1 MKIENLQIE
10 LRPRTNAQALD
21 LGHTLLRSHPAAAY
35 LSFAV
40 LWWPL
45 IIVGMVLTWYI
56 PRLDWLWLLIA
67 WWFRPLFER
76 APLYVLSRKVFGDS
90 VTWQEALRAWPRQLG
105 GGWFRL
111 LTWAR
116 LISSGRAMYQPVW
129 QLEGAR
135 GKVASLRR
143 QILGRKET
151 TSSAFFFGVI
161 FLFLEI
167 FLLVGMMGF
176 VSIFFGDGQMSNP
189 LALFDLEDSASH
201 NVFQIVYLL
210 LFGISTTIMAPIY
223 TACGFTLYLNR
234 RASLE
239 AWDIEMQLRQI
250 QRPVA
255 AKARARPAAAAAA
268 VAAACLPLLL
278 AVLVSAAAP
287 DVLAAQVQKPK
298 QPQCKPLALA
308 KQSRAPAQSP
318 AQARLRK
325 QIDAL
330 YKSEALRGY
339 ECVEAWH
346 YKFEADKKRANSK
359 DRDDPNLAA
368 VAGALKVLV
377 IAAAIGVLGWLLF
390 RYRHRF
396 PRFSQAAPMVAATEV
411 GGLDIRAASLPSEV
425 GAEARRLWLAGE
437 RRGALGLLYRATLAR
452 LVADNRLQIGQGY
465 TEGDCLGAASKARGA
480 GTLGAERMAL
490 ASEATRLWLAAAY
503 GDRWPVEATV
513 FAHCDNWDAEFG
525 QGKEARP

>member
-1 MKIENLQIE
+1 MKIEDLQIE

-40 LWWPL
+40 LWLPL
-45 IIVGMVLTWYI
+45 IAVSMALTWTV
-56 PRLDWLWLLIA
+56 PRFDWLWLIIP

-90 VTWQEALRAWPRQLG
+90 VTWQQALRAWPRQLG
-105 GGWFRL
+105 GGSL
-111 LTWAR
+111 QMLTWAR

-135 GKVASLRR
+135 GKVARVRR

-167 FLLVGMMGF
+167 FLLLGMMGF
-176 VSIFFGDGQMSNP
+176 ISIFFIDGEMYNP
-189 LALFDLEDSASH
+189 FVLFNEEDSPSH
-201 NVFQIVYLL
+201 AVFQVVYVL
-210 LFGISTTIMAPIY
+210 LFGISTAIMAPIY

-255 AKARARPAAAAAA
+255 AKVRARTATPA
-268 VAAACLPLLL
+268 VLAACLPALLALLL
-278 AVLVSAAAP
+278 ASVPP
-287 DVLAAQVQKPK
+287 DVLAAQAQKPR
-298 QPQCKPLALA
+298 QPECKPLALPDQA
-308 KQSRAPAQSP
+308 RGPVKAP
-318 AQARLRK
+318 AQARVRK

-330 YKSEALRGY
+330 YTSAELRGY
-339 ECVEAWH
+339 ECVEEWH
-346 YKFEADKKRANSK
+346 YVFKTDKKKRANDAN
-359 DRDDPNLAA
+359 DRDGPDLSAL
-368 VAGALKVLV
+368 AGALKVLL
-377 IAAAIGVLGWLLF
+377 IAAAIGGLGWLLY

-396 PRFSQAAPMVAATEV
+396 PGFAETAPMAAATEV
-411 GGLDIRAASLPSEV
+411 AGLDIRADSLPPDVIAEV
-425 GAEARRLWLAGE
+425 RRLWLTGE
-437 RRGALGLLYRATLAR
+437 RRAALGLLYRATLAR
-452 LVADNRLQIGQGY
+452 LVADNRLHIGHGY
-465 TEGDCLGAASKARGA
+465 TEGDCLGAAGEAQRA
-480 GTLGAERMAL
+480 GLLGADRFAL
-490 ASEATRLWLAAAY
+490 AGETTRLWLAAAY
-503 GDRWPVEATV
+503 GDRWPADATV
-513 FAHCDNWDAEFG
+513 LARCSQWHAEFG
-525 QGKEARP
+525 HNKEAPA